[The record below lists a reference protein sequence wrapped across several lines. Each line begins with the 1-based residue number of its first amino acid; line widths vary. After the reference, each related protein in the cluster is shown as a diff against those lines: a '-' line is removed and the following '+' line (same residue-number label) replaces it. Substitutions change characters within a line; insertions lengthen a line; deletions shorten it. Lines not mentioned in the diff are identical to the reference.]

1 MHATQIGVF
10 SAPAAKDPRWRRLD
24 GEVTDRRMV
33 IKVAVRQH
41 SGRDTPVSAGTV
53 ILERLRQSFD
63 IRIRV
68 SLIISDTGTP
78 VDPPEPSRFRQRIG
92 VNEGIGVNFCHAMI

>member
-1 MHATQIGVF
+1 MHATQIGAF
-10 SAPAAKDPRWRRLD
+10 SAPTAKDPRWRRLD
-24 GEVTDRRMV
+24 GEVPHRRMV

-41 SGRDTPVSAGTV
+41 SCWDTPVSASTV
-53 ILERLRQSFD
+53 IIERHRQRFD

-78 VDPPEPSRFRQRIG
+78 VDPLEPSRFRQRIG
-92 VNEGIGVNFCHAMI
+92 VNEGIGVDFCHAMI